1 MKQGGIQFKTHQVRN
16 RHPDHESPQNSLKH
30 DESCLADAVVKAD
43 MAKENRRKQTI
54 DCISFEILK
63 SSKHDPAVGRKD
75 SRQDV
80 AMEKRQKEHDNAD
93 GKRNRN
99 PVMQCLLGTIHLFRT
114 EILRH
119 KGRNRL
125 HESCSMM
132 NAQTFSATPTPADAT
147 TPMPFTI
154 ARIIRKEM
162 LTSRS

>member
-1 MKQGGIQFKTHQVRN
+1 MQFKAHQVRN

-30 DESCLADAVVKAD
+30 DESRLADAVVKAD

-54 DCISFEILK
+54 DCMKAEEI
-63 SSKHDPAVGRKD
+63 
-75 SRQDV
+75 
-80 AMEKRQKEHDNAD
+80 
-93 GKRNRN
+93 
-99 PVMQCLLGTIHLFRT
+99 
-114 EILRH
+114 
-119 KGRNRL
+119 
-125 HESCSMM
+125 SMM